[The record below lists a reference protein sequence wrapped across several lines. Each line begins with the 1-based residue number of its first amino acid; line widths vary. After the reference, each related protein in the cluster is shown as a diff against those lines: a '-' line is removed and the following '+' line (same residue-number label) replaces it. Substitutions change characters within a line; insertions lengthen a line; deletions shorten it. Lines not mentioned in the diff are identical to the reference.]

1 MFNDVSFY
9 FYNSKVVLYFYTVA
23 RSWFSTLTAF
33 PYTIWSWKTIMS
45 YSLPISIRHFACSID
60 ESIGTF
66 QFGRTLST
74 PRSTASSTMASMAY
88 CVVPSTTLVLTS
100 MIFVCPADISSCI
113 FRAVRVSIIEAPPY
127 TALPVIVF
135 ICLLPPITTYE
146 CLILKIPITESQE
159 TIPIF
164 TSTVDTEREHY
175 NRQIVCMNNKKK
187 SFKNHSIKF
196 PFVEIPSGLWWFIYL
211 RLPCG
216 SFPVN
221 RSDFDEETSYGKV
234 DKVKTYSYID
244 HNLC

>member
-1 MFNDVSFY
+1 
-9 FYNSKVVLYFYTVA
+9 
-23 RSWFSTLTAF
+23 
-33 PYTIWSWKTIMS
+33 MS
-45 YSLPISIRHFACSID
+45 YSLPISIRHFACSTD

-66 QFGRTLST
+66 LFGRTLST
-74 PRSTASSTMASMAY
+74 PRSTALSMMASMAY

-100 MIFVCPADISSCI
+100 TIFVCPADTCSCI

-164 TSTVDTEREHY
+164 TNTVDTERDQY
-175 NRQIVCMNNKKK
+175 NRQIVGMNNKK
-187 SFKNHSIKF
+187 SLFKNIRLNSHLLRYPADYDDLFICACFAAYFHSIEVIF
-196 PFVEIPSGLWWFIYL
+196 Y
-211 RLPCG
+211 
-216 SFPVN
+216 
-221 RSDFDEETSYGKV
+221 EETSYGKV
-234 DKVKTYSYID
+234 DKVKSYSYID